1 MYFTLPWLISISPMF
16 KWHIYESTSM
26 TFTFLIFLFGI
37 YFAINLDKLNQ
48 KSYFFLAGLLFLF
61 HRSAALILVFDF
73 NFCIVDE
80 EVKFKFYE

>member
-48 KSYFFLAGLLFLF
+48 KSYFFSRIVIFIPQISSTNYGF
-61 HRSAALILVFDF
+61 HF

>member
-48 KSYFFLAGLLFLF
+48 KSYFF
-61 HRSAALILVFDF
+61 
-73 NFCIVDE
+73 
-80 EVKFKFYE
+80 

>member
-1 MYFTLPWLISISPMF
+1 MF

-48 KSYFFLAGLLFLF
+48 KSYFLAGLLFLF
-61 HRSAALILVFDF
+61 HRSAALIMVFHF